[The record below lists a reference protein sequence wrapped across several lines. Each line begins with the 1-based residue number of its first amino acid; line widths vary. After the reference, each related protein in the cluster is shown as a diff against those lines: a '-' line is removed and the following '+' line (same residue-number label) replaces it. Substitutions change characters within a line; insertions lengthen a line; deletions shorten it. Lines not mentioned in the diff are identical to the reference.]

1 MDRGRVGTLAI
12 GNKTIRD
19 QMIAHQQEVHME
31 RIRKIMTRKPGS
43 SSTLDNTAPVII
55 KAALVNPRK
64 IAKKK
69 EFNSMTEKENRVL
82 LKRISNT
89 LTAPPKITDA
99 EYKAMRK
106 LLGNMKGGK
115 AAYEAE
121 IHARHHKHY
130 LDHLKQM
137 GPYYDPNEWEL
148 DYKRQKVQQM
158 FMREVPYERPKD
170 FRVKVLPPMKTLG
183 TIHDKD
189 DFKPHFTQLPSYG
202 GRGSAKTDHGQ
213 SKSKSVNRMRS
224 LGSAGSQSGGWDE
237 KDGEEYK
244 DDFGSEE
251 ARVEL
256 ACTHRYLRVAAGE
269 ADEDEETGEEPPGAT
284 RWGEITCYLLNGELL
299 LICARL
305 QDEADEKKSEEKK
318 GEDPLPAYEAE
329 AEIDI
334 MAIAELRGLDG
345 AKVMEAYQAG
355 EVKEMHALARY
366 ISESVDL
373 RVEAGVARII
383 LNLTESD
390 APETGEEGF
399 FLTEGHGAH
408 HFQGT
413 AHTGGDDE
421 GDDFNVEPSFN
432 MYDDMQLDA
441 DSLGSAEADAY
452 RVTFTDVVCPLRSV
466 GGPKPKPGSRVVAQ
480 NDTVLLTTEV
490 SCEMDVISIEACV
503 AVNSK
508 LEFKK
513 SPAVPVGA
521 TFTIKSTLPSIM
533 QADGE
538 LMKEY
543 FGNLVENLRIETHH
557 LTGKN
562 NIVLLQ

>member
-1 MDRGRVGTLAI
+1 VGTLAI

-69 EFNSMTEKENRVL
+69 EFNVMTEKENRVL

-106 LLGNMKGGK
+106 LIGNMKGGK
-115 AAYEAE
+115 QAYEAE
-121 IHARHHKHY
+121 IHARHHKQY

-158 FMREVPYERPKD
+158 FMREVPYERPKG
-170 FRVKVLPPMKTLG
+170 FKVKELPPMKTLG
-183 TIHDKD
+183 TIHDKN
-189 DFKPHFTQLPSYG
+189 DFKPHFTQLPSYS
-202 GRGSAKTDHGQ
+202 GRGSIKTDHGQ
-213 SKSKSVNRMRS
+213 GQSQSRAVNRMRS
-224 LGSAGSQSGGWDE
+224 LGSAGSRSSGYDE
-237 KDGEEYK
+237 KEGDYK
-244 DDFGSEE
+244 NGFDSEE
-251 ARVEL
+251 REEL
-256 ACTHRYLRVAAGE
+256 ACTHRFLRVT
-269 ADEDEETGEEPPGAT
+269 EESQEGVEVASTT
-284 RWGEITCYLLNGELL
+284 RWGEITCHLLGHELL
-299 LICARL
+299 LIYARL
-305 QDEADEKKSEEKK
+305 QSESEEKK
-318 GEDPLPAYEAE
+318 GEEPLPPYEAE

-334 MAIAELRGLDG
+334 LAIAELRGLDG
-345 AKVMEAYQAG
+345 VKVMEAYQSG
-355 EVKEMHALARY
+355 EVEEMHALARY

-373 RVEAGVARII
+373 RVEDGVARII
-383 LNLTESD
+383 LNLAESD
-390 APETGEEGF
+390 APESEEGF
-399 FLTEGHGAH
+399 FLTEGHGSH
-408 HFQGT
+408 HFSRT
-413 AHTGGDDE
+413 HAEAAEDA
-421 GDDFNVEPSFN
+421 GDDFNAEPGLSVF
-432 MYDDMQLDA
+432 DDMHLDA
-441 DSLGSAEADAY
+441 DSLGSADVDAY
-452 RVTFTDVVCPLRSV
+452 RCTFSGVPCLLKTV
-466 GGPKPKPGSRVVAQ
+466 GGPKPKPGSRQNAQ
-480 NDTVLLTTEV
+480 NDTVALTTEV
-490 SCEMDVISIEACV
+490 FCELDVITINATVDDDSA
-503 AVNSK
+503 
-508 LEFKK
+508 LEFRKA
-513 SPAVPVGA
+513 PAVPRGQ
-521 TFTIKSTLPSIM
+521 TFSIKSTLPSIM

-562 NIVLLQ
+562 SIVLLQ

>member
-1 MDRGRVGTLAI
+1 MGTLAI

-31 RIRKIMTRKPGS
+31 RIKKIMTRKPGS
-43 SSTLDNTAPVII
+43 SNTLDNTAPIII

-69 EFNSMTEKENRVL
+69 EFNEMTEKENRVL

-106 LLGNMKGGK
+106 LIGNMKGGK
-115 AAYEAE
+115 QAYEAE
-121 IHARHHKHY
+121 ILARHHKLY

-148 DYKRQKVQQM
+148 DYKRQKVQQT

-170 FRVKVLPPMKTLG
+170 FKVKELPPMKTLG

-189 DFKPHFTQLPSYG
+189 DFKPHFTQLPTYR
-202 GRGSAKTDHGQ
+202 GRGSMKTDHGQ
-213 SKSKSVNRMRS
+213 SQSKTVNRMRS
-224 LGSAGSQSGGWDE
+224 LGSAGSQSGSYDA
-237 KDGEEYK
+237 KDSGYK

-251 ARVEL
+251 VCVEL
-256 ACTHRYLRVAAGE
+256 ACTHRFLRVATE
-269 ADEDEETGEEPPGAT
+269 AAEEDAP
-284 RWGEITCYLLNGELL
+284 RWGEITCSLLDRELL
-299 LICARL
+299 LICARV
-305 QDEADEKKSEEKK
+305 QDEADEKRSEEKK
-318 GEDPLPAYEAE
+318 GEPLPAYEAE

-334 MAIAELRGLDG
+334 MAIAELRGFDG
-345 AKVMEAYQAG
+345 AKVMEAYQSG
-355 EVKEMHALARY
+355 EVEEMHALARY

-373 RVEAGVARII
+373 RVEDGVARII
-383 LNLTESD
+383 LNLSETD
-390 APETGEEGF
+390 APESGEGF
-399 FLTEGHGAH
+399 FLTEGAGSRHS
-408 HFQGT
+408 T
-413 AHTGGDDE
+413 HTGAGEDE
-421 GDDFNVEPSFN
+421 NDFNMDPGLNIF
-432 MYDDMQLDA
+432 DDMHLDA
-441 DSLGSAEADAY
+441 DSLGNAEADAY
-452 RVTFTDVVCPLRSV
+452 SCTITGVVCPLKTV
-466 GGPKPKPGSRVVAQ
+466 GGPKPKPGSRPVAQ
-480 NDTVLLTTEV
+480 NDTVTLTTDV
-490 SCEMDVISIEACV
+490 SCELDVITIHATVDADSR
-503 AVNSK
+503 
-508 LEFKK
+508 LEFRKA
-513 SPAVPVGA
+513 PAVPRGA
-521 TFTIKSTLPSIM
+521 AFAIRSTLPSIM

-543 FGNLVENLRIETHH
+543 FGNLVEHLRIETHH